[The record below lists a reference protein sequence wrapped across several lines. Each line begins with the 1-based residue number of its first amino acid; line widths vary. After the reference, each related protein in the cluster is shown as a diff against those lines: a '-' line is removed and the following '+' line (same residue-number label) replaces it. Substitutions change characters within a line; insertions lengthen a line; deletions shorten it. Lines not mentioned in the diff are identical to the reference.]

1 MVRLKLSTNNCQLS
15 TILMNDLFLRT
26 LNGEATERTPVWM
39 MRQAGRYLPDFRA
52 LRAKYSFFE
61 RCQNPEI
68 ATAITM
74 MPIDQMGVDAA
85 IIFSDILVVP
95 QALGIHVEMN
105 EGTGPNIPTPIRSMP
120 EVANIVMPDVADR
133 LSYVFEALKLTKKTL
148 AGRVPLI
155 GFAGSPWTILCYV
168 VEGKGSK
175 TFDIAKKFLF
185 EQPKAAHLLLDK
197 ITEVTIEYLKLQ
209 HKAGADAIQVFD
221 SWGGLLSP
229 DDFKVWS
236 LPYMQR
242 IVTALKAEGC
252 PTIVFSKGQLAY
264 KAMAETGCNAMG
276 LDWCST
282 PKDVRKAV
290 GQDLVLQ
297 GNFDPAKL
305 YLPIPEL
312 RKEVKKMLK
321 SFGNHHYIANLGHGI
336 LPNIAPDHARAFI
349 DAVKEYSSTLEVIA

>member
-1 MVRLKLSTNNCQLS
+1 MPN
-15 TILMNDLFLRT
+15 NDLFLRT

-95 QALGIHVEMN
+95 QAMGIHVEMN
-105 EGTGPNIPTPIRSMP
+105 EGTGPQIPQPIRTLDAV
-120 EVANIVMPDVADR
+120 ENIVMPDVQDR

-175 TFDIAKKFLF
+175 TFDVAKKFLF
-185 EQPKAAHLLLDK
+185 QEPKAAKLLLDK
-197 ITEVTIEYLKLQ
+197 ITDITIEYVKAQ
-209 HKAGADAIQVFD
+209 HSAGADVIQVFD
-221 SWGGLLSP
+221 SWGGLLSQ

-236 LPYMQR
+236 LPYIQR
-242 IVTALKAEGC
+242 IVSALQEINC

-264 KAMAETGCNAMG
+264 KAIAQTGCKVMG

-282 PKDVRKAV
+282 PEQVRKEV
-290 GQDLVLQ
+290 GDHLVLQ

-312 RKEVKKMLK
+312 RKAVKKMVN
-321 SFGNHHYIANLGHGI
+321 SFGNHNYIANLGHGI
-336 LPNIAPDHARAFI
+336 LPNIEPDHARAFI
-349 DAVKEYSSTLEVIA
+349 DAVKEYSSTLQTIA

>member
-1 MVRLKLSTNNCQLS
+1 MIQ
-15 TILMNDLFLRT
+15 NDLFLRT

-95 QALGIHVEMN
+95 QAMGIHVEMN
-105 EGTGPNIPTPIRSMP
+105 EGTGPQIPTPIRSM
-120 EVANIVMPDVADR
+120 EAVENIVMPDVNDR
-133 LSYVFEALKLTKKTL
+133 LAYVFEALKLTKKTL
-148 AGRVPLI
+148 SGRVPLI

-175 TFDIAKKFLF
+175 TFDVAKKFLF
-185 EQPKAAHLLLDK
+185 QEPQAAHLLLDK
-197 ITEVTIEYLKLQ
+197 ITDVTIEYLKAQ
-209 HKAGADAIQVFD
+209 YKAGADVIQVFD

-229 DDFKVWS
+229 DDFKTWS
-236 LPYMQR
+236 LPYIQR
-242 IVTALKAEGC
+242 MVSALKEINC

-264 KAMAETGCNAMG
+264 KAIAQTGCNAMG

-282 PKDVRKAV
+282 PAQVRNEV
-290 GQDLVLQ
+290 GQHFVLQ

-312 RKEVKKMLK
+312 RREVEKMVK
-321 SFGNHHYIANLGHGI
+321 SFGNHNYIANLGHGI
-336 LPNIAPDHARAFI
+336 LPNIEPDHARAFI
-349 DAVKEYSSTLEVIA
+349 DAVKEYSSTLHAIA